1 MPKVRLQKSNKPEK
15 KWMITIEYREGQ
27 RPKTIHFGASGYKDY
42 TIGATDQQ
50 RTNYRSRHRK
60 EANQSFDTA
69 GAMSY
74 YILWGKSRSRME
86 NFNAYKR
93 RYNLK

>member
-1 MPKVRLQKSNKPEK
+1 MPKVVLKRSNKPKK
-15 KWMITIEYREGQ
+15 KWMVIIEYREGQ

-60 EANQSFDTA
+60 EANQSWDTA
-69 GAMSY
+69 GRLSY
-74 YILWGKSRSRME
+74 DLLWGSTRSVRT
-86 NFNAYKR
+86 NFNAYKKKF
-93 RYNLK
+93 NLK